1 LQAAVDK
8 DEVWPGDLGLGLRMC
23 RHPDPAFTDIWP
35 NLSVL
40 HWLCVRQKVIN
51 RQRVMMS
58 WYLDGVDV

>member
-40 HWLCVRQKVIN
+40 HWLCVRRKVILLTD
-51 RQRVMMS
+51 S
-58 WYLDGVDV
+58 AS